1 MDFQQIIVILI
12 GIGCLAWVG
21 IRIYRTFNGIK
32 DGNDPCAG
40 CPTGCELHRQLREK
54 RRHCEKVSPKAEKV
68 AVDSWRY
75 EKMYYLCNRKTK
87 ETRFTKT
94 AKTYKVKV
102 P

>member
-54 RRHCEKVSPKAEKV
+54 RRHCEKSKPI
-68 AVDSWRY
+68 S
-75 EKMYYLCNRKTK
+75 RKSCCG
-87 ETRFTKT
+87 
-94 AKTYKVKV
+94 
-102 P
+102 